1 MKKDQKSLLQ
11 RMFIGFKKGYLMPTL
26 PQNILDLH
34 NHPIARVYRVVCGLS
49 LLLLVNK
56 KVTVYLNPY
65 PIVYYSA
72 LFASI
77 TFLFYMIYITYHRIR
92 HMYHLLKNKEL
103 DVRNSPLDRLGS
115 VCSKLLFC
123 VKGACDATAPVGVIL
138 GVTLGI
144 DSIRE
149 SSGFKP
155 LFTPIYAKIL
165 LPKSAAA
172 IEDQNRSEI
181 FQRLGTLANEK
192 KSSQVVSL
200 VPILKGSPKNN
211 NKLNNKGIFTWKSI
225 LLYFSIVFM
234 PIILKVF
241 GYNSITE
248 LISVYKIGFIFNLI
262 FGYIILKCS
271 IILLIVVY
279 NPQEE
284 IEKSKYYKYLPKSA
298 KSFLSLY
305 KTNNLFLRN
314 EFNKTTVIAI
324 ALAILILMIV
334 NITLLFY

>member
-1 MKKDQKSLLQ
+1 
-11 RMFIGFKKGYLMPTL
+11 
-26 PQNILDLH
+26 
-34 NHPIARVYRVVCGLS
+34 
-49 LLLLVNK
+49 
-56 KVTVYLNPY
+56 
-65 PIVYYSA
+65 
-72 LFASI
+72 
-77 TFLFYMIYITYHRIR
+77 
-92 HMYHLLKNKEL
+92 
-103 DVRNSPLDRLGS
+103 
-115 VCSKLLFC
+115 
-123 VKGACDATAPVGVIL
+123 
-138 GVTLGI
+138 
-144 DSIRE
+144 
-149 SSGFKP
+149 
-155 LFTPIYAKIL
+155 
-165 LPKSAAA
+165 
-172 IEDQNRSEI
+172 
-181 FQRLGTLANEK
+181 
-192 KSSQVVSL
+192 
-200 VPILKGSPKNN
+200 
-211 NKLNNKGIFTWKSI
+211 
-225 LLYFSIVFM
+225 M